1 MGRQERRCDRR
12 ERQEGLLSESK
23 LGSCGNG
30 RRLVSPTWT
39 EKDHR
44 PTLKVDIYRMKVSG
58 PTDAS
63 VADLVKNGTIKL
75 EKVKTVDLPRKPEWL
90 GW

>member
-1 MGRQERRCDRR
+1 
-12 ERQEGLLSESK
+12 
-23 LGSCGNG
+23 
-30 RRLVSPTWT
+30 
-39 EKDHR
+39 
-44 PTLKVDIYRMKVSG
+44 VSG